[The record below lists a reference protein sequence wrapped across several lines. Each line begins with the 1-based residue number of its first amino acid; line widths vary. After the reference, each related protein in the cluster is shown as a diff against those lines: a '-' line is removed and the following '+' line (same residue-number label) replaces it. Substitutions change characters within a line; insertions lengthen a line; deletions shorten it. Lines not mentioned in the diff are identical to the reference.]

1 MGGGV
6 ASFAT
11 HLATNLATKSQGAP
25 LVKSLARFSVRRRW
39 LVLVIW
45 IVLIIGVNVVAQSVG
60 SAYSNSFSLP
70 GTNSTSA
77 LHLLERGFPHQ
88 SGDADQIV
96 FHARSGQLSS
106 DASTITPVLSTIAAL
121 PEVGKVSPIS
131 YARDGS
137 IGYVTVTFIKQANL
151 LNTKDVQAVVNAAA
165 KLRSGTLQV
174 DFGGNAFGQLS
185 SPKGSPGEGVG
196 LLLTAVVLFL
206 AFGSLW
212 AMLLPLGVALF
223 AIGIASGTT
232 TLLSHG
238 LSIASFAPI
247 LGSLIGLGV
256 GIDYALFIV
265 TRARQNLR
273 QGKGVEESI
282 ITAVNTSGRAVLFA
296 GATVCV
302 ALLGMLVLGFSF
314 LNGLG
319 VAAALTVLITML
331 ASLTL
336 LPALLGFQK
345 HRVLSRRERRQL
357 AADGPEPEVV
367 EGGWQRWAAFVSRRP
382 KTLSLLAIVAIVL
395 IALPVFSLNLGIS
408 DQGSDPAGSTTRVAY
423 DLLAQ
428 GFGPGSNGP
437 LSVVGDIQSSAD
449 VAVMHSLATA
459 LHGAPDVATV
469 GPVILN
475 ATHTVALLVVTPKSS
490 PQSTTTSALINSIRT
505 HYVPTATSTSHTAI
519 FVGGARALS
528 DDFSHILDS
537 KIPLFLVVI
546 VLLGCLLLMV
556 AFRSILIPL
565 VAAAMNLL
573 AVGASFGLVVAV
585 FQWGWGSSLIGSG
598 TGPIESYLPII
609 MIAILF
615 GLSMDYQVFLVS
627 RMHEEWVN
635 TKDNELAITRGQA
648 NTGRVISAAALIM
661 ICVFFSFAFGGQ
673 RIIAEFG
680 IGLGGAVLL
689 DAFILR
695 TILVPALMHYIGKAN
710 WWMPTWLDRVVPH
723 VAVEAGD

>member
-1 MGGGV
+1 M
-6 ASFAT
+6 
-11 HLATNLATKSQGAP
+11 
-25 LVKSLARFSVRRRW
+25 KSLARFSVRRRW

-45 IVLIIGVNVVAQSVG
+45 IVLIIGVNAAAQAAG

-70 GTNSTSA
+70 GTDSTHA
-77 LHLLERGFPHQ
+77 LHLLEVGFPHA
-88 SGDADQIV
+88 SGDSDQIV
-96 FHARSGQLSS
+96 FHSANGPLRA
-106 DASTITPVLSTIAAL
+106 DAATIAPVLKDVTGLSA
-121 PEVGKVSPIS
+121 VGSVSPVQYS
-131 YARDGS
+131 RTDPT
-137 IGYVTVTFIKQANL
+137 IGYVTVTFTKQANL
-151 LNTKDVQAVVNAAA
+151 LTNKEIQNVVDVAS
-165 KLRSGTLQV
+165 KLRSSTLQV
-174 DFGGNAFGQLS
+174 NFGGNAFGQLS

-223 AIGIASGTT
+223 AIGIASGAT

-238 LSIASFAPI
+238 LSIAQFAPI

-273 QGKGVEESI
+273 QGMSVEDAI
-282 ITAVNTSGRAVLFA
+282 VTGVNTSGRAVLFA

-314 LNGLG
+314 LDGLG
-319 VAAALTVLITML
+319 VAASVTVLITMF
-331 ASLTL
+331 AALTL
-336 LPALLGFQK
+336 LPSLLAFQK
-345 HRVLSRRERRQL
+345 HRVLSRRERRRL
-357 AADGPEPEVV
+357 ASDGPEAALV
-367 EGGWQRWAAFVSRRP
+367 EGGWQRWALYVSRHPRS
-382 KTLSLLAIVAIVL
+382 LSLGSLVLIVL

-423 DLLAQ
+423 DYLAQ

-437 LSVVGDIQSSAD
+437 LLIVGDVHTSAD
-449 VAVMHSLATA
+449 VATMTSLAQT
-459 LHGAPDVATV
+459 LRTAPDVASVSPVTV
-469 GPVILN
+469 N
-475 ATHTVALLVVTPKSS
+475 RAKTVALVTVISKSS
-490 PQSTTTSALINSIRT
+490 PQSRTTTSLIDAIRSQ
-505 HYVPTATSTSHTAI
+505 YVPRATATTHTAI
-519 FVGGARALS
+519 YVGGARALS
-528 DDFSHILDS
+528 DDFSNILDS

-556 AFRSILIPL
+556 AFRSVVIPL
-565 VAAAMNLL
+565 VAALMNLL

-598 TGPIESYLPII
+598 SGPVESYLPII

-635 TKDNELAITRGQA
+635 TGDNEMAIIHGQA
-648 NTGRVISAAALIM
+648 NTGRVITAAALIM
-661 ICVFFSFAFGGQ
+661 ISVFFSFAFGGQ

-695 TILVPALMHYIGKAN
+695 TILVPSLMHYLGRAN
-710 WWMPTWLDRVVPH
+710 WWMPSWLDRVVPH
-723 VAVEAGD
+723 VAVEASEEA

>member
-1 MGGGV
+1 M
-6 ASFAT
+6 
-11 HLATNLATKSQGAP
+11 
-25 LVKSLARFSVRRRW
+25 KSLARFSVRRRW

-45 IVLIIGVNVVAQSVG
+45 IVLIIGVNAAAQAAG

-70 GTNSTSA
+70 GTDSTHA
-77 LHLLERGFPHQ
+77 LHLLEVGFPHA
-88 SGDADQIV
+88 SGDSDQIV
-96 FHARSGQLSS
+96 FHSANGPLRA
-106 DASTITPVLSTIAAL
+106 DAATIAPVLKDVTGLSA
-121 PEVGKVSPIS
+121 VGSVSPVQYS
-131 YARDGS
+131 RTDPA
-137 IGYVTVTFIKQANL
+137 IGYVTVTFTKQANL
-151 LNTKDVQAVVNAAA
+151 LTNKEIQNVVDVAS
-165 KLRSGTLQV
+165 KLRSSTLQV
-174 DFGGNAFGQLS
+174 NFGGNAFGQLS

-223 AIGIASGTT
+223 AIGIASGAT

-238 LSIASFAPI
+238 LSIAQFAPI

-273 QGKGVEESI
+273 QGMSVEDAI
-282 ITAVNTSGRAVLFA
+282 VTGVNTSGRAVLFA

-314 LNGLG
+314 LDGLG
-319 VAAALTVLITML
+319 VAASVTVLITMF
-331 ASLTL
+331 AALTL
-336 LPALLGFQK
+336 LPSLLAFQK
-345 HRVLSRRERRQL
+345 HRVLSRRERRRL
-357 AADGPEPEVV
+357 ASDGPEAALV
-367 EGGWQRWAAFVSRRP
+367 EGGWQRWALYVSRHPRS
-382 KTLSLLAIVAIVL
+382 LSLGSLVLIVL

-423 DLLAQ
+423 DYLAQ

-437 LSVVGDIQSSAD
+437 LLIVGDVHTSAD
-449 VAVMHSLATA
+449 VATMTSLAQT
-459 LHGAPDVATV
+459 LRTAPDVASVSPVTV
-469 GPVILN
+469 N
-475 ATHTVALLVVTPKSS
+475 RAKTVALVTVISKSS
-490 PQSTTTSALINSIRT
+490 PQSRTTTSLIDAIRSQ
-505 HYVPTATSTSHTAI
+505 YVPRATATTHTAI
-519 FVGGARALS
+519 YVGGARALS
-528 DDFSHILDS
+528 DDFSNILDS

-556 AFRSILIPL
+556 AFRSVVIPL
-565 VAAAMNLL
+565 VAALMNLL

-598 TGPIESYLPII
+598 SGPIESYLPII

-635 TKDNELAITRGQA
+635 TGDNEMAIIHGQA
-648 NTGRVISAAALIM
+648 NTGRVITAAALIM
-661 ICVFFSFAFGGQ
+661 ISVFFSFAFGGQ

-695 TILVPALMHYIGKAN
+695 TILVPSLMHYLGRAN
-710 WWMPTWLDRVVPH
+710 WWMPSWLDRVVPH
-723 VAVEAGD
+723 VAVEASEEA

>member
-1 MGGGV
+1 M
-6 ASFAT
+6 
-11 HLATNLATKSQGAP
+11 
-25 LVKSLARFSVRRRW
+25 KSLARFSVRRRW
-39 LVLVIW
+39 LVLIIW
-45 IVLIIGVNVVAQSVG
+45 IVLILGVNAAAQAAG

-70 GTNSTSA
+70 GTNSIHA
-77 LHLLERGFPHQ
+77 LQLLEKGFPTQ
-88 SGDADQIV
+88 SGDQDQIV
-96 FHARSGQLSS
+96 FHARAGQLSGQITS
-106 DASTITPVLSTIAAL
+106 ITPVLNAMKAL
-121 PEVGKVSPIS
+121 PGVGNVSS
-131 YARDGS
+131 VDVS
-137 IGYVTVTFIKQANL
+137 TLDDTIGYATVTFTKQANL
-151 LNTKDVQAVVNAAA
+151 LSNKEIQSVVTAAS
-165 KLRSGTLQV
+165 KLRSSTLQV
-174 DFGGNAFGQLS
+174 DFGGNAFGQLT
-185 SPKGSPGEGVG
+185 SPKGSPGEGIG

-223 AIGIASGTT
+223 AIGIATATT

-238 LSIASFAPI
+238 LAIPQFAPI

-265 TRARQNLR
+265 TRSRQNLR
-273 QGKGVEESI
+273 QGMSVEDAI
-282 ITAVNTSGRAVLFA
+282 ITAIDTSGRAVLFA

-302 ALLGMLVLGFSF
+302 ALLGMLILGFSF

-319 VAAALTVLITML
+319 IAAATTVLITML

-336 LPALLGFQK
+336 LPSLLAFQK
-345 HRVLSRRERRQL
+345 NHVLSRRERRRV
-357 AADGPEPEVV
+357 AAEGPEPAVV
-367 EGGWQRWAAFVSRRP
+367 EGGWQRWALFVGRHPR
-382 KTLSLLAIVAIVL
+382 KLSVAAIIAIVL
-395 IALPVFSLNLGIS
+395 IALPIFSINLGIS

-423 DLLAQ
+423 DLLAR
-428 GFGPGSNGP
+428 GFGPGSSGP
-437 LSVVGDIQSSAD
+437 LTVVGSIHSPAD
-449 VAVMHSLATA
+449 VASMNSLDTA
-459 LHGAPDVATV
+459 LKSAPDVSV
-469 GPVILN
+469 VLPVKVN
-475 ATHTVALLVVTPKSS
+475 TSNTVAVIDVIPKSS
-490 PQSTTTSALINSIRT
+490 PQDTQTTTLINSIRD
-505 HYVPTATSTSHTAI
+505 HYVPLATTSSHTAI
-519 FVGGARALS
+519 YVGGARALA
-528 DDFSHILDS
+528 DDFSNVLDS

-565 VAAAMNLL
+565 VAALMNLL

-598 TGPIESYLPII
+598 SGPIEAYLPII

-635 TKDNELAITRGQA
+635 TGDNETAIAHGQA
-648 NTGRVISAAALIM
+648 NTGRVITAAALIM
-661 ICVFFSFAFGGQ
+661 ICVFLSFAFGGE

-695 TILVPALMHYIGKAN
+695 TVLVPSMMHFLGNAN
-710 WWMPTWLDRVVPH
+710 WWMPKWLDRVVPH
-723 VAVEAGD
+723 LAVEAGD